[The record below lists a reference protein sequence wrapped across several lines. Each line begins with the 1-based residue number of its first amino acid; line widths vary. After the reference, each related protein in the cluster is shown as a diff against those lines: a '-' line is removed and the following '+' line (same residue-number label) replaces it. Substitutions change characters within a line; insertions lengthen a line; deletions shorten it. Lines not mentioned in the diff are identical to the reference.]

1 MIVLVGVSV
10 SNSQKLIAWIDRN
23 IEGDSRLENLYDPI
37 QHKDLYSFHTIAGYR
52 FYSSSHRL

>member
-37 QHKDLYSFHTIAGYR
+37 QHK
-52 FYSSSHRL
+52 